1 MVGSRETAPD
11 RIQEIAGVRVDSRTT
26 DRILTDGFRIEKMRN
41 EYCGRSM
48 EVTVRMDVGE
58 ILVTEAVF
66 CRPCRVVVV
75 EVVVLIWCH
84 FLYLNCLSNASLLIA
99 CLSAML
105 ESEAV
110 LRNNMSFPNTLP
122 LHTDFCTII
131 PPIHQTRRP

>member
-48 EVTVRMDVGE
+48 EVTVRMDGGE
-58 ILVTEAVF
+58 ILVTEGAF

-75 EVVVLIWCH
+75 EVVVLI
-84 FLYLNCLSNASLLIA
+84 S
-99 CLSAML
+99 
-105 ESEAV
+105 
-110 LRNNMSFPNTLP
+110 
-122 LHTDFCTII
+122 
-131 PPIHQTRRP
+131 